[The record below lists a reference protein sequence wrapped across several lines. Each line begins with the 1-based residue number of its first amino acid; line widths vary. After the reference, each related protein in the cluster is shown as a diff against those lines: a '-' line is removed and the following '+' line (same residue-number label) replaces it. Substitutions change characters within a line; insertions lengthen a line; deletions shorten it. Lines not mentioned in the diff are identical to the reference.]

1 MATVLAKDVES
12 MSQVEHDSLIGTPW
26 EKIGTKVPAGA
37 SVEEILETA
46 GLDWKVIKART
57 MIEVEMPL
65 SEYNKARV
73 SDPRLFDAQMNEG
86 TDFSDIV
93 TVRVPNPKSYGLVR
107 SSDLH
112 VLSPYMGDRYKPVQN
127 TDAFEVFQ
135 EFTKIGNM
143 TMETAGSLC
152 GGEHVWGLANMGKGF
167 ELANGE
173 TIKGYFLLL
182 QSHSYGHA
190 LKAMFTPVR
199 YPGGHTLVQH
209 INLKGVGGKSTYTMS
224 HARYFNDERIQE
236 IKELL
241 GIAEKALAQFQ
252 QTASFLANTQFNEDT
267 GVHYLVHT
275 FNPELVTKR
284 RLDKKDLPKTLNELM
299 GAEDANRV
307 VKRAA
312 ALVDDYPGSDL
323 PSCQGTAWGYYNA
336 VAHAFDHAFGH
347 NVDTRIQSSWIGKNR
362 DRKETA
368 LRTAE
373 AMATVL
379 ATEKKAS

>member
-1 MATVLAKDVES
+1 MNVLAEDVES
-12 MSQVEHDSLIGTPW
+12 MGQVEHDCLTGTPW
-26 EKIGTKVPAGA
+26 EKIGNKIPAGS
-37 SVEEILETA
+37 SVEELLAAADLNWE
-46 GLDWKVIKART
+46 VIKAPT
-57 MIEVEMPL
+57 VIEVEMP
-65 SEYNKARV
+65 YNDYEKARV
-73 SDPRLFDAQMNEG
+73 SEPHRFEAQMNEG
-86 TDFSDIV
+86 SNTV

-107 SSDLH
+107 SSDMH
-112 VLSPYMGDRYKPVQN
+112 ILSPYMGDRYKPVQN
-127 TDAFEVFQ
+127 SDAFEVFQ
-135 EFTKIGNM
+135 EFVNIGGM

-152 GGEHVWGLANMGKGF
+152 SGEHVWGLANMGKGF

-241 GIAEKALAQFQ
+241 GIAEKALEEFQ
-252 QTASFLANTQFNEDT
+252 QTASFLANTKFDENK
-267 GVHYLVHT
+267 GVHYLVST
-275 FNPELVTKR
+275 FNPELIVKR
-284 RLDKKDLPKTLNELM
+284 NLDNKNLPHTLNELM
-299 GAEDANRV
+299 NDEDANRV

-312 ALVDDYPGSDL
+312 ALVDNYPGADL
-323 PSCQGTAWGYYNA
+323 PSCKGTAWGYYNT

-347 NVDTRIQSSWIGKNR
+347 SVDTRIQSSWIGKNR

-373 AMATVL
+373 IMAT
-379 ATEKKAS
+379 AMNKENSDA